1 MRKRRNPKTKTASR
15 SFCFHFH
22 SMLPSSFRSVSLFIV
37 ALALFG
43 AEVGLGA
50 LDDKKDEKKH
60 KEKPYALI
68 FGTVWSPDNR
78 HVHGVKIKCRRSD
91 QKKPHWEQY
100 SDHNGEFAFRVPAG
114 KADYLVSADLKDFK
128 SLEGKKFQAPPEVT
142 VHIENDERTDI
153 GVHLK

>member
-1 MRKRRNPKTKTASR
+1 
-15 SFCFHFH
+15 
-22 SMLPSSFRSVSLFIV
+22 MLPSSFRSVSLFIV

-78 HVHGVKIKCRRSD
+78 HVHGVKIKCQRSD

>member
-1 MRKRRNPKTKTASR
+1 
-15 SFCFHFH
+15 
-22 SMLPSSFRSVSLFIV
+22 MLRFSIRGLLLFIV
-37 ALALFG
+37 ALALVG
-43 AEVGLGA
+43 ADVRSGA
-50 LDDKKDEKKH
+50 LDDQKDEKKH

-78 HVHGVKIKCRRSD
+78 HVYGVKIKCRRSD